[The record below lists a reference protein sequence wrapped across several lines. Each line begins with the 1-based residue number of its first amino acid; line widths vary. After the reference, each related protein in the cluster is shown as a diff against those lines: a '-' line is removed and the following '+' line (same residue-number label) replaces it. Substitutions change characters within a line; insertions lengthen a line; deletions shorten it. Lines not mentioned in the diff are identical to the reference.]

1 VSRRRRLPAV
11 VGLLAVSAG
20 GLLLALPE
28 LSGGVLPRVAAT
40 LLTVGVGAAAVV
52 LAARE
57 VIDSDDPERRL
68 PTPESRPLYRV
79 PGTGFAGRLDRIST
93 VGRRAVDDTDEWDE
107 TQERVPR
114 ERVYASL
121 HALAVDVLGRTD
133 GDTPGAA
140 ADRLADGEWTDDET
154 AAAFFADGLCPPLPR
169 RASLPLVRPE
179 LPVVRRARHAVA
191 ELAER
196 LAADAPDPDSQL
208 APGETMGDGD
218 SAGEYWP
225 TAELPRTRS
234 TGRTRRVAVAV
245 LLASAGGVVMGVP
258 GAVLTAAFGIAL
270 AGAARIREPTADI
283 ELARTLEPRTPT
295 PGSTVKVTVTVRNVG
310 ETTIPDLRMLDGVP
324 AGLSVHSGSPRLTTA
339 LRPGT
344 ERSFTYALTAVP
356 GTHTFE
362 SPIVIA
368 GDIAGARETVR
379 TIAVTDGHDS
389 LVCGFERRSD
399 DANALRE
406 QATPLPGQQ
415 EAGVTGSG
423 VEFDSLRAYRP
434 GDPASRINWHH
445 RAKTGDLATVE
456 FQEPRRPRV
465 AVVVDARR
473 SAYVAPMPGDVPAPR
488 HGASAAYSVADRLLD
503 DGIPVGVG
511 TIGTDDCWLPTTTG
525 EAHREAIRTCLAS
538 EATIPW
544 TPPAEPT
551 QIRRAVDD
559 LTARLDPDIQAVVV
573 SPLCDDDGVALV
585 RQLAGAGHSVSVV
598 SPDCTDP
605 STVAGAYAH
614 LARETRLSTLRGHD
628 IPVQDWD
635 PTTPLR
641 GVQARATGV

>member
-1 VSRRRRLPAV
+1 MTRRRRLPTV
-11 VGLLAVSAG
+11 VGLLAISAG

-57 VIDSDDPERRL
+57 LVDSDDPELRL
-68 PTPESRPLYRV
+68 PTPESRPRYRV
-79 PGTGFAGRLDRIST
+79 PGTGFAERLDRIST
-93 VGRRAVDDTDEWDE
+93 VGRRAVNDADEWDE
-107 TQERVPR
+107 TRERTPR

-121 HALAVDVLGRTD
+121 HELAVDVLGRTD
-133 GDTPGAA
+133 GDRPGVA

-179 LPVVRRARHAVA
+179 LPEVRRARHAVA
-191 ELAER
+191 ELADR
-196 LAADAPDPDSQL
+196 LAADAPDPDSRL
-208 APGETMGDGD
+208 APGERMGDGD

-225 TAELPRTRS
+225 TAEFPRIRS

-258 GAVLTAAFGIAL
+258 GAVLTAAFGVAL
-270 AGAARIREPTADI
+270 AGAAKVWEPTADI

-295 PGSTVKVTVTVRNVG
+295 PGTTVEVTVTVRNVG
-310 ETTIPDLRMLDGVP
+310 ETTVPDLRLLDGVP
-324 AGLSVHSGSPRLTTA
+324 AGLSVRSGSPRLTTA

-344 ERSFTYALTAVP
+344 ERSFTYVLTAVP

-362 SPIVIA
+362 SPIVIV
-368 GDIAGARETVR
+368 GDVAGAQETVR
-379 TIAVTDGHDS
+379 TVAVTDGDES
-389 LVCGFERRSD
+389 LACGFKRPSG
-399 DANALRE
+399 DASAPRK
-406 QATPLPGQQ
+406 QATPLPGRQD
-415 EAGVTGSG
+415 AGVTGSG

-434 GDPASRINWHH
+434 GDPASRIDWHH
-445 RAKTGDLATVE
+445 RAKTGELAIVE

-473 SAYVAPMPGDVPAPR
+473 AAYVAPTVGDVPAPR
-488 HGASAAYSVADRLLD
+488 HGASAAHSIADRLLD

-511 TIGTDDCWLPTTTG
+511 TVGAGDCWLPTTTG
-525 EAHREAIRTCLAS
+525 EAHREDIRTCLAGDN
-538 EATIPW
+538 TVPW
-544 TPPAEPT
+544 TPPNEPT
-551 QIRRAVDD
+551 ELAAAVND
-559 LTARLDPDIQAVVV
+559 LSARLGPDVQVVVV
-573 SPLCDDDGVALV
+573 SPLCDDDGVALI

-614 LARETRLSTLRGHD
+614 LARENRLSTLRGHD
-628 IPVQDWD
+628 IPVEDWD

-641 GVQARATGV
+641 GVQARAAGV

>member
-1 VSRRRRLPAV
+1 MRRRRIPTI
-11 VGLLAVSAG
+11 VGLLAISAG
-20 GLLLALPE
+20 VLLLALPE
-28 LSGGVLPRVAAT
+28 LGGGLLPRVAAT

-57 VIDSDDPERRL
+57 LFDSDDPELRL
-68 PTPESRPLYRV
+68 PTPESRPQYRV
-79 PGTGFAGRLDRIST
+79 PGAAFAERLDRIST
-93 VGRRAVDDTDEWDE
+93 VGRRAADDADEWDGAR
-107 TQERVPR
+107 ERTPR

-121 HALAVDVLGRTD
+121 HELGVDVLGRTD

-140 ADRLADGEWTDDET
+140 ADRLAGGEWTADET

-179 LPVVRRARHAVA
+179 LPMVERARHAVA

-196 LAADAPDPDSQL
+196 LSTDAPDSASRL
-208 APGETMGDGD
+208 APVETMGDG
-218 SAGEYWP
+218 AAQGEYWP

-270 AGAARIREPTADI
+270 AGAARIWEPTADI
-283 ELARTLEPRTPT
+283 ELTRTLEPRTPT
-295 PGSTVKVTVTVRNVG
+295 PGATVEVTVTVRNVG
-310 ETTIPDLRMLDGVP
+310 ETTIPDLRLLDGVP
-324 AGLSVHSGSPRLTTA
+324 AGLSVRSGSPRLTTA

-356 GTHTFE
+356 GTHAFE
-362 SPIVIA
+362 SPLVIA
-368 GDIAGARETVR
+368 GDFAGARETVR
-379 TIAVTDGHDS
+379 TVAVTDGHDS
-389 LVCGFERRSD
+389 LACGFERRSD
-399 DANALRE
+399 DASSPRE
-406 QATPLPGQQ
+406 QATQMPGQQ
-415 EAGVTGSG
+415 KAGVTGSG

-434 GDPASRINWHH
+434 GDPASRIDWHH

-456 FQEPRRPRV
+456 FQEPRQPRV

-473 SAYVAPMPGDVPAPR
+473 AAYVAATPGNVPAPR

-503 DGIPVGVG
+503 DGVPVG
-511 TIGTDDCWLPTTTG
+511 IGTVGAGDCWLPATTG
-525 EAHREAIRTCLAS
+525 EAHREAIRTRLAGD
-538 EATIPW
+538 AAVPW
-544 TPPAEPT
+544 TPPEEST
-551 QIRRAVDD
+551 QIREAVDD
-559 LTARLDPDIQAVVV
+559 LTARLDPDVQVVVV
-573 SPLCDDDGVALV
+573 SPLCDDDGVDLV
-585 RQLAGAGHSVSVV
+585 RQLEGAGHGVSVV

-614 LARETRLSTLRGHD
+614 LARENRLSTLRGHD
-628 IPVQDWD
+628 IPVRDWD

-641 GVQARATGV
+641 EVQARGAAV

>member
-1 VSRRRRLPAV
+1 MRQRRIPTI
-11 VGLLAVSAG
+11 VGLLAISAG

-28 LSGGVLPRVAAT
+28 LGGGLLPRVVAT

-57 VIDSDDPERRL
+57 LFDSDDPELRL
-68 PTPESRPLYRV
+68 PTPESRPPYRV
-79 PGTGFAGRLDRIST
+79 PGAAFAERLDRIST
-93 VGRRAVDDTDEWDE
+93 VGRRAVDDADEWDGPR
-107 TQERVPR
+107 ERTPR

-121 HALAVDVLGRTD
+121 HELAVDVLGRTD
-133 GDTPGAA
+133 GDRPGAA
-140 ADRLADGEWTDDET
+140 ADRLADGAWTDDEA

-196 LAADAPDPDSQL
+196 LAADAPDPDSRP
-208 APGETMGDGD
+208 APVETVGDGE
-218 SAGEYWP
+218 SADEYWP
-225 TAELPRTRS
+225 TADLPRTRS

-258 GAVLTAAFGIAL
+258 GAVLTAAFGVAL
-270 AGAARIREPTADI
+270 AGAARVREPTADI
-283 ELARTLEPRTPT
+283 ELTRTLEPRTPS
-295 PGSTVKVTVTVRNVG
+295 PGSTVEVTVTVRNVG
-310 ETTIPDLRMLDGVP
+310 ETTVPDLRLLDGVP
-324 AGLSVHSGSPRLTTA
+324 AGLSVRSGSPRLTTA

-344 ERSFTYALTAVP
+344 ERSFSYTLTAVP
-356 GTHTFE
+356 GTHAFE
-362 SPIVIA
+362 SPFVIA
-368 GDIAGARETVR
+368 GDFAGARETVR
-379 TIAVTDGHDS
+379 TVAVTGGQDS
-389 LVCGFERRSD
+389 LACGFERRSD
-399 DANALRE
+399 DAGAPRE
-406 QATPLPGQQ
+406 QATQMPGQQ
-415 EAGVTGSG
+415 KAGVTGSG

-434 GDPASRINWHH
+434 GDPASRIDWHH

-473 SAYVAPMPGDVPAPR
+473 AAYVAATPGDVPAPR
-488 HGASAAYSVADRLLD
+488 HGASAAYSIADRLLD

-511 TIGTDDCWLPTTTG
+511 TVGAGDCWLPTTTG
-525 EAHREAIRTCLAS
+525 EAHREAVRTHLAS
-538 EATIPW
+538 ESAVPW
-544 TPPAEPT
+544 TPPSKPT
-551 QIRRAVDD
+551 QIGDAVDD
-559 LTARLDPDIQAVVV
+559 LTARLNPDVQVVVV

-585 RQLAGAGHSVSVV
+585 RQLEGAGHSVSVV

-614 LARETRLSTLRGHD
+614 LARESRLSTLRGHD
-628 IPVQDWD
+628 IPVRDWD
-635 PTTPLR
+635 PATPL
-641 GVQARATGV
+641 GEVQAHAASV

>member
-1 VSRRRRLPAV
+1 VTRRRRLPTV
-11 VGLLAVSAG
+11 VGLLAISAG

-28 LSGGVLPRVAAT
+28 LSSGVLPRVVAT
-40 LLTVGVGAAAVV
+40 LLTVGVGAAAVG

-57 VIDSDDPERRL
+57 VVDSDDPELQL
-68 PTPESRPLYRV
+68 PTPESRPPYRV
-79 PGTGFAGRLDRIST
+79 PGAAFAERLDRIST
-93 VGRRAVDDTDEWDE
+93 VGRRAVADADEWDG
-107 TQERVPR
+107 THERTPR

-121 HALAVDVLGRTD
+121 HELAVDVLGRTD

-140 ADRLADGEWTDDET
+140 ADRLADGAWTDDEA

-169 RASLPLVRPE
+169 RASLPLIRPE

-196 LAADAPDPDSQL
+196 LAADAPDPDSRL
-208 APGETMGDGD
+208 PPGETMGDGK
-218 SAGEYWP
+218 AQGEYWP

-234 TGRTRRVAVAV
+234 TGRTRRVAVGV

-258 GAVLTAAFGIAL
+258 GAVLTAAFGVAL
-270 AGAARIREPTADI
+270 AGAAQVWEPTADI

-295 PGSTVKVTVTVRNVG
+295 AGETVEVTVTVRNVG
-310 ETTIPDLRMLDGVP
+310 ETTVPDLRVLDGVP
-324 AGLSVHSGSPRLTTA
+324 AGLSVCSGSPRLTTA

-368 GDIAGARETVR
+368 GDIAGARETVK
-379 TIAVTDGHDS
+379 TVAVTDGQDS
-389 LVCGFERRSD
+389 LACGFDRRSD
-399 DANALRE
+399 DAGAPRE
-406 QATPLPGQQ
+406 QATQMPGQQ

-423 VEFDSLRAYRP
+423 VVFDSVRAYRP
-434 GDPASRINWHH
+434 GDPASRIDWHH
-445 RAKTGDLATVE
+445 RAKTGELATVA

-473 SAYVAPMPGDVPAPR
+473 AAYVAPTAGDVPAPR
-488 HGASAAYSVADRLLD
+488 HGGSAAYSIADRLLD

-511 TIGTDDCWLPTTTG
+511 TVGAGDCWLPTTTG
-525 EAHREAIRTCLAS
+525 EAHREDIRTCLAGDS
-538 EATIPW
+538 AVPW

-551 QIRRAVDD
+551 QIGDAVDG
-559 LTARLDPDIQAVVV
+559 LTARLDPDVQVVVV
-573 SPLCDDDGVALV
+573 SPLCDDNGVSLV
-585 RQLAGAGHSVSVV
+585 RQLQGTGHSVSVV

-614 LARETRLSTLRGHD
+614 LARENRLSTLRGHD

-641 GVQARATGV
+641 GVQARAASV